1 MEKFRFHL
9 LSLPHTSTTKEF
21 SLCAYTTKVRRFAD
35 MMTSLGHEVFLYA
48 GPENEAEV
56 TEHIVVASKEDQT
69 AWFGDYDWRKT
80 FFNITWDPNDIHW
93 KETNRRTIEEIRK
106 RIQPRD
112 FILIAAGIAQKEVAD
127 AFPEHLSV
135 EPFIGYTGTCTKYRV
150 FESVPHQHYVYGLQH
165 DDNGHFFDSVIPNY
179 FDPVE
184 FPVQLKKDDYFFF
197 IGRLIQRKG
206 PEIAVEATRRIGV
219 KLIMAGQGV
228 AEQSLGRIVAED
240 GAVYEGDHIIHIG
253 SVGPV
258 ERAELMGRARA
269 TFVPTTYLEPFGGV
283 SIESLMC
290 GTPVI
295 ASDFGVFPTTIEHGV
310 DGFRFNTL
318 GEAVWAARNVG
329 NLDFSNIAKR
339 ARSRFS
345 TDRVRWQFQAFF
357 EQLFTLWNEGFYSDW
372 DRGVSEYRR
381 YEEYVDG

>member
-21 SLCAYTTKVRRFAD
+21 SLCAYTTKIRRFAD

-56 TEHIVVASKEDQT
+56 TEHIVVASEEDQL
-69 AWFGDYDWRKT
+69 AWFGDCDWRKT

-93 KETNRRTIEEIRK
+93 KETNHRSIEEIKK

-112 FILIAAGIAQKEVAD
+112 FILIAAGVTQKEVAD
-127 AFPEHLSV
+127 AFPENLSV
-135 EPFIGYTGTCTKYRV
+135 EPFIGYTGTFSRYRV
-150 FESVPHQHYVYGLQH
+150 FESVPHQHYVYGLQQ

-179 FDPVE
+179 FDPDE
-184 FPVQLKKDDYFFF
+184 FPVKLEKGDYFLF

-206 PEIAVEATRRIGV
+206 PEIAVEVTRRIGA

-228 AEQSLGRIVAED
+228 AEQTPGRIVAED
-240 GAVYEGDHIIHIG
+240 GMVYEGEHISHIG
-253 SVGPV
+253 SVGPI
-258 ERAELMGRARA
+258 ERAELMGGARA

-295 ASDFGVFPTTIEHGV
+295 APDFGVFPTTIEHGV
-310 DGFRFNTL
+310 DGFRFSTI
-318 GEAVWAARNVG
+318 GEATWAAENVE
-329 NLDFSNIAKR
+329 NLDYSKIAER
-339 ARSRFS
+339 AMSRFS
-345 TDRVRWQFQAFF
+345 TDRVKWQFQAYF

-372 DRGVSEYRR
+372 DKGVSEYRR
-381 YEEYVDG
+381 YEEYGNG